1 MKFLIMLL
9 ASVLF
14 LGAIIFPISAFASSN
29 SGPAASGEGVAT
41 ISGWVVSNMQYQFSQ
56 DPSLV
61 SGVSFDL
68 NGPADTVAVKLR
80 ADDTSFTSCTSVYG
94 YHWQCS
100 VSNLRL
106 ADLDEFRVIA
116 VGN

>member
-14 LGAIIFPISAFASSN
+14 LCAIIFPVSAFASST
-29 SGPAASGEGVAT
+29 SGTATSGGGAAT
-41 ISGWVVSNMQYQFSQ
+41 ISGLVVSNMRYQLSQ

-68 NGPADTVAVKLR
+68 NEPADTVSVKLR
-80 ADDTSFTSCTSVYG
+80 ADDTSFTSCTPVYG
-94 YHWQCS
+94 QHWQCS